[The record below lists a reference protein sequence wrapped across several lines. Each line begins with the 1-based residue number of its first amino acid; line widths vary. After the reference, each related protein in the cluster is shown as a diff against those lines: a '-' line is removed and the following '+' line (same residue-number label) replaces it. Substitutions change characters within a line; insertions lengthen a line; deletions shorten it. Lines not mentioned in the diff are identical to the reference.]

1 MFTLDLVAAKASS
14 ANLVMCLGSNL
25 MALMPQQG
33 ERGEMGTSSKEG
45 MTRREVVFAGGAA
58 AAGLAIGGGAA
69 YALAPKSTQSSGGT
83 ASKQPIHIAAAY
95 PLTGWGAGDGAQMK
109 MGIEMGVAE
118 INARGGVLGR
128 QLVVDFGDIEDVSAD
143 KVVSTLQYVLRGNPA
158 ALFMGYTT
166 NASAEYPAMAQA
178 GIPCFHNNTFSG
190 NSNWVAK
197 DLAQR
202 GNIFQLCPNERPYA
216 PAFAALLQDLVKSK
230 AWTPSKKS
238 AAIVTSLS
246 AYSLSIADAFQT
258 AIKKMGWTVSLYE
271 KVNSPNA
278 EWGPILSKIR
288 QNPPGVIFHADASVG
303 DLASFTKQF
312 QSAPTQSL
320 LYEVYG
326 PSVPE
331 YLDLT
336 GSASNGVLWST
347 VIGILPDAI
356 GQKYA
361 ADFTAKF
368 KQAPGSSLAGVQRDA
383 VMLWASAVGRAGDP
397 TAYARVVEETKT
409 QQYRGVCGSYNFGPP
424 DLTAISY
431 PGIGDS
437 NVYTMDPSLGM
448 PNLTYQIQGGKQVL
462 ISPAPYTQGTYV
474 KPPWLT

>member
-1 MFTLDLVAAKASS
+1 MEISS
-14 ANLVMCLGSNL
+14 
-25 MALMPQQG
+25 
-33 ERGEMGTSSKEG
+33 EEG
-45 MTRREVVFAGGAA
+45 MSRREFVVGAGAA
-58 AAGLAIGGGAA
+58 AAGLAIGGAA
-69 YALAPKSTQSSGGT
+69 GYGLAPKSTQSSGGT
-83 ASKQPIHIAAAY
+83 TTKQPIHIAAAY
-95 PLTGWGAGDGAQMK
+95 PMTGWGAGDGAQMK
-109 MGIEMGVAE
+109 MGIEMGVSE
-118 INARGGVLGR
+118 INASGGLLGR

-143 KVVSTLQYVLRGNPA
+143 KVVSTLQYVLRSKPA

-166 NASAEYPAMAQA
+166 NASAEYPIMAEA
-178 GIPCFHNNTFSG
+178 GIPSFHNNTFSG

-197 DLAQR
+197 DLANR
-202 GNIFQLCPNERPYA
+202 GNIFQICPNEKPYA

-230 AWTPSKKS
+230 AWTPSKET

-246 AYSLSIADAFQT
+246 AYSLSIANAFQA
-258 AIKKMGWTVSLYE
+258 AIQQMGWKVSLFE

-288 QNPPGVIFHADASVG
+288 QDPPGVIFHSDAAVG

-312 QSAPTQSL
+312 RSAPTPSL

-331 YLDLT
+331 YLKLT
-336 GSASNGVLWST
+336 GSASDGVLWST

-356 GQKYA
+356 GKKYV

-368 KQAPGSSLAGVQRDA
+368 NQAPGSSLAGAQRDA
-383 VMLWASAVGRAGDP
+383 VMLWWSAAARAGDP
-397 TAYARVVEETKT
+397 TAYARVLNELKT

-431 PGIGDS
+431 PGTGDP
-437 NVYTMDPSLGM
+437 NVYAMDPSLGL
-448 PNLTYQIQGGKQVL
+448 PNLAYQIQNGQQVL
-462 ISPAPYTQGTYV
+462 ISPEPYTQGAFDL
-474 KPPWLT
+474 PPWMA